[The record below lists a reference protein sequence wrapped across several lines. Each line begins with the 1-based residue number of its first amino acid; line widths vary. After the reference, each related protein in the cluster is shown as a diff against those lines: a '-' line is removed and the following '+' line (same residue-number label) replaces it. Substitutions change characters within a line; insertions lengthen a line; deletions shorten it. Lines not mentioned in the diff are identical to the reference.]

1 MKISLKLFSLCLI
14 AMLFAANPL
23 LAQVPETT
31 DIRTEASEID
41 RPVDDIVE
49 KRMIDE
55 RRVLPYQ
62 PLREADIF
70 WEKRIWRV
78 IDIREKMNLPFAY
91 PEMPFF
97 TILMDAAINGD
108 ISVYSTEDDKFTSK
122 IEPNEVA
129 SMGATVDT
137 VITFDPETYE
147 EQIQV
152 VTDAFRALKDEIP
165 GIIGFEHGVNN
176 SPEGKNLDFTH
187 VYLMTFENEEARDTY
202 LPHPKHSAFGEILM
216 GSGIFV
222 DAFVVDYV
230 PMD

>member
-1 MKISLKLFSLCLI
+1 MRFFAILLLLGVLAAGLLFYST
-14 AMLFAANPL
+14 
-23 LAQVPETT
+23 QKPETANAAET
-31 DIRTEASEID
+31 ETEMSAAPDMSEAIRHVVVFKYK
-41 RPVDDIVE
+41 P
-49 KRMIDE
+49 
-55 RRVLPYQ
+55 
-62 PLREADIF
+62 
-70 WEKRIWRV
+70 
-78 IDIREKMNLPFAY
+78 
-91 PEMPFF
+91 
-97 TILMDAAINGD
+97 DA
-108 ISVYSTEDDKFTSK
+108 T
-122 IEPNEVA
+122 
-129 SMGATVDT
+129 
-137 VITFDPETYE
+137 E

-187 VYLMTFENEEARDTY
+187 VYLMTFENAEARDTY